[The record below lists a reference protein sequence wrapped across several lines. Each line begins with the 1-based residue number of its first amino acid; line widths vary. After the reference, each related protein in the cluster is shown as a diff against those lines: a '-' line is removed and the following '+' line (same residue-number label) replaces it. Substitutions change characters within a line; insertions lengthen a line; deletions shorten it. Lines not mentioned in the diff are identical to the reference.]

1 MYLLNQFSKGRL
13 SSVEDS
19 SFWFGGAGS
28 VSSISEAGV
37 NL

>member
-13 SSVEDS
+13 SSVEAP
-19 SFWFGGAGS
+19 SFWFGGAES